1 MIWIKVG
8 SKRLSRFCV
17 GTHQDI
23 SAVVSIR
30 SLNEPEYMI
39 EQGFLAF

>member
-1 MIWIKVG
+1 MFKKKDGLASACLGTI
-8 SKRLSRFCV
+8 
-17 GTHQDI
+17 THQDI